1 MATYIPFILFF
12 VVFST
17 FFSAINSKFSEQS
30 PLTITMKAVEK
41 KTSLHFYF
49 HDISSGKNQTS
60 TAIARPLNMTAA
72 ANFFGSTS
80 RADVLLR
87 EGPEPTSKLVGRE
100 QGIYA
105 FASQH
110 NAVLLMVMNSAFVDG
125 IYNGSS
131 LSTLGRNAIF
141 DSVREMPVVG
151 GSGVSRLARGYALAK
166 TFSFNLK
173 AGVAVIEYN
182 VSVVYF

>member
-30 PLTITMKAVEK
+30 PQTITMKAIEK

-49 HDISSGKNQTS
+49 RDISSGKNQTS

-110 NAVLLMVMNSAFVDG
+110 NAVLLMVMNSAVLLVERFHCCSNEILVFPCMFRMVLFPDVVS
-125 IYNGSS
+125 YKF
-131 LSTLGRNAIF
+131 LSY
-141 DSVREMPVVG
+141 M
-151 GSGVSRLARGYALAK
+151 K
-166 TFSFNLK
+166 THSYQLH
-173 AGVAVIEYN
+173 
-182 VSVVYF
+182 YFLIL